1 MPGGRRLPP
10 PPAPPTLLPSRPRP
24 PPARRHRSPP
34 PPGHPPARAP
44 PPGPARRGPLASA
57 QRGPAPQAS
66 VPQGGGQRGG
76 GRFAAAPLLTAASG
90 RAAAAPPHGAARFSP
105 SASRRAPPLQPPP
118 PPPGLTGRLRRFRL
132 PHAASGGGGGLRG
145 GQRAEGRVR
154 PLPAIAAGAGGRLA
168 SAFPATVTRGRRCRG
183 HPPRTVCV
191 SSPPPPRVGK
201 RPGFPRGVTGSWAL
215 GVPSPPEI
223 PVSLINP
230 SVFLFRREQR
240 APWRLRGGGNF
251 HRQLLLLSLF
261 FNITY

>member
-10 PPAPPTLLPSRPRP
+10 PPRTTHATPLP
-24 PPARRHRSPP
+24 PPASP
-34 PPGHPPARAP
+34 GPPAPLPASPGASPGQGPSAR
-44 PPGPARRGPLASA
+44 PGPERRGPLASA

-105 SASRRAPPLQPPP
+105 SASRRAPPLQPP

-191 SSPPPPRVGK
+191 SSPPPRVGK

-261 FNITY
+261 FNIAY